1 MKILI
6 YDDNKKDIDQL
17 NNNIT
22 TFFNSIHL
30 DFNIEIC
37 PDTDFL
43 YENIKYFDL
52 LFLDIEINHQNGI
65 EIGMNL
71 TKTNHNCRII
81 ITTNFKKYSIDGYKI
96 NADRYFIKPI
106 DQNEFNI
113 EMKTIVNRYLKQF
126 MGFFDNKISHTK
138 IFFKDI
144 LYIEFFNR
152 KTMIHYLNGT
162 IKETPYTL
170 KHWIELLNTN
180 SFAQIHKA
188 LIINLDYIDDLKSKE
203 VKLINKESLP
213 LSRHYKKMFMDKYI
227 SNLSSCF

>member
-1 MKILI
+1 MEKLTLIKVGGKIVEEPETLR
-6 YDDNKKDIDQL
+6 QL
-17 NNNIT
+17 L
-22 TFFNSIHL
+22 L
-30 DFNIEIC
+30 DFS
-37 PDTDFL
+37 
-43 YENIKYFDL
+43 
-52 LFLDIEINHQNGI
+52 
-65 EIGMNL
+65 
-71 TKTNHNCRII
+71 
-81 ITTNFKKYSIDGYKI
+81 SIDGYKI

-113 EMKTIVNRYLKQF
+113 EMETIVNQYLKQY
-126 MGFFDNKISHTK
+126 MGFYDNKISYTK

-188 LIINLDYIDDLKSKE
+188 LIVNLDYIDDLKSKE

-213 LSRHYKKMFMDKYI
+213 LSRHYKKIFMDKYI